1 MSAIDF
7 PAWLQNELNK
17 KGWRSTDLAKQSRI
31 SDAAISRILRSER
44 KADAETL
51 SSFAHALNI
60 SPITI
65 FRKAGLLPEGGDAV
79 RFEDWQYLLEQLSP
93 EDQEEMRQV
102 ALLKI
107 ERHKKAEGLKT
118 LKPKRIGG

>member
-1 MSAIDF
+1 MPDTLTA
-7 PAWLQNELNK
+7 
-17 KGWRSTDLAKQSRI
+17 LAKAF
-31 SDAAISRILRSER
+31 D
-44 KADAETL
+44 
-51 SSFAHALNI
+51 I

-65 FRKAGLLPEGGDAV
+65 FRKAGLLPKGGENV
-79 RFEDWQYLLEQLSP
+79 RFEDWQYLLEQLSS

-118 LKPKRIGG
+118 LKPKRTGG